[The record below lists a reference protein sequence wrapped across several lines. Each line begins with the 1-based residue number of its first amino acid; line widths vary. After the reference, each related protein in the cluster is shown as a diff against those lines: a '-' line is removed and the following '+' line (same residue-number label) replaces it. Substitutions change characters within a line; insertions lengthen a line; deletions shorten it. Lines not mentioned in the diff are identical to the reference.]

1 VRIKRLQVERR
12 YFIIRVERMTVEG
25 TACIFLTLIQ
35 CARSHIYTL
44 VPLDTFSVDTVRD
57 INNGVAVATVAY
69 VGRDSGNIL
78 GVAFSIQ

>member
-1 VRIKRLQVERR
+1 
-12 YFIIRVERMTVEG
+12 MTMEG
-25 TACIFLTLIQ
+25 TACIFMTLRQ
-35 CARSHIYTL
+35 CTRSHIYTL
-44 VPLDTFSVDTVRD
+44 VPLDPFGADMVRD